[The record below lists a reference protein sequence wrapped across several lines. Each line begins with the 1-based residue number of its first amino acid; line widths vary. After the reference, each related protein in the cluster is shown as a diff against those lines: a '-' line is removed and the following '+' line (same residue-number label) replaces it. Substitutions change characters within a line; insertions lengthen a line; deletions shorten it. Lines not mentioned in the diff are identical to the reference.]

1 MAITLHPLKDPK
13 LMYRMHQYAQELKVK
28 RLMQEVS
35 VVQGDIERITH
46 LVPEEKRHFK
56 LKRWLWYDISSNPGS
71 RYDIAIWEY
80 FNSTRLFLTY
90 EHMPV
95 IGLPNRFKIG
105 VNSALEVLLEIMNER
120 EGNSHPF
127 LPPYHLYDGFS
138 VTDHSS
144 GIEFILHMSVH
155 RQGENEPLDY
165 VANVFLPYQGAG
177 MVTYQPSSK
186 VFDKVVHII
195 INVRQSVDMSN
206 FLQMYED
213 VCLQHKLKVHLHV
226 VMFGKNNK
234 VLSRVSQLLTRYP
247 QEHISTYE
255 LSSSAFSYSKG
266 FSHVASL
273 LEDDDLM
280 VFFDY
285 GFVFTADFLDHCRM
299 NTIKGRQVYFPILFS
314 FYKPDLVQQHLQRPL
329 QMLISADT
337 GFFLR
342 YNYQVVSIFKSDFT
356 TVGGF
361 ADSAGK
367 SNSHLND
374 DVKFVDKVLST
385 DIYAMRALEPYLR
398 RHYRPRTC
406 KGLSGNAHLACMN
419 SRADAIGSK
428 KILGSL
434 LVSHDLLDK
443 I

>member
-13 LMYRMHQYAQELKVK
+13 LMYRMHQYAQELRIK
-28 RLMQEVS
+28 RLMREVS
-35 VVQGDIERITH
+35 VVQGDIERITK
-46 LVPEEKRHFK
+46 LIPVDKSHFVRK
-56 LKRWLWYDISSNPGS
+56 KWLWYDISSNPGS
-71 RYDIAIWEY
+71 RYDIAVWEY

-95 IGLPNRFKIG
+95 VGLPNRFRTGI
-105 VNSALEVLLEIMNER
+105 NNALEVLLEIMNER

-127 LPPYHLYDGFS
+127 IPPYHLYDGFA
-138 VTDHSS
+138 VVDHSS
-144 GIEFILHMSVH
+144 GIEYVLHMSVH
-155 RQGENEPLDY
+155 RGGVAEPLDY
-165 VANVFLPYQGAG
+165 IANVFLPYQGAG
-177 MVTYQPSSK
+177 IVTYQESTSQLRT
-186 VFDKVVHII
+186 VVNIV
-195 INVRQSVDMSN
+195 INVGKSADLSN
-206 FLQMYED
+206 FLQMYEEI
-213 VCLQHKLKVHLHV
+213 CLVAKLRAHLHI
-226 VMFGKNNK
+226 VMFGKNEE
-234 VLSRVSQLLTRYP
+234 VLSKVTQLSSRYP
-247 QEHISTYE
+247 KEQISTYE
-255 LSSSAFSYSKG
+255 LSTSAFSYSKG
-266 FSHVASL
+266 FSHVANL
-273 LEDDDLM
+273 LEDDDLI

-285 GFVFTADFLDHCRM
+285 SFVFTADFLDHCRM
-299 NTIKGRQVYFPILFS
+299 NTVKGKQVYFPILFS

-342 YNYQVVSIFKSDFT
+342 YNYQVVSIFKSDFASI
-356 TVGGF
+356 GGF
-361 ADSAGK
+361 ASSAQ
-367 SNSHLND
+367 NNNHLND
-374 DVKFVDKVLST
+374 DVRFVDKVLST

>member
-1 MAITLHPLKDPK
+1 
-13 LMYRMHQYAQELKVK
+13 
-28 RLMQEVS
+28 
-35 VVQGDIERITH
+35 
-46 LVPEEKRHFK
+46 
-56 LKRWLWYDISSNPGS
+56 
-71 RYDIAIWEY
+71 
-80 FNSTRLFLTY
+80 
-90 EHMPV
+90 
-95 IGLPNRFKIG
+95 
-105 VNSALEVLLEIMNER
+105 
-120 EGNSHPF
+120 
-127 LPPYHLYDGFS
+127 
-138 VTDHSS
+138 
-144 GIEFILHMSVH
+144 
-155 RQGENEPLDY
+155 
-165 VANVFLPYQGAG
+165 
-177 MVTYQPSSK
+177 
-186 VFDKVVHII
+186 
-195 INVRQSVDMSN
+195 
-206 FLQMYED
+206 MYED
-213 VCLQHKLKVHLHV
+213 VCLRHKLKVHLHI

-234 VLSRVSQLLTRYP
+234 VLSRVTQLLARYP

-342 YNYQVVSIFKSDFT
+342 YNYQVVSIVKADFT

-367 SNSHLND
+367 TNSHLND